1 MVDDEL
7 KVVTFPGVVVGKGII
22 VVTLV
27 RFLLDLGSYV
37 AVGVV
42 ALVAV
47 AEDLIARLEEE
58 EEGLGDL
65 TTVRNGDAEPFTT
78 LLKEGNEEKKETE
91 NFAPGEGV
99 ATTGW
104 VVATFTV
111 MREKADSVLSEDFVG
126 IGRDGDVR

>member
-7 KVVTFPGVVVGKGII
+7 KVVTFPGVVAGKGII
-22 VVTLV
+22 VVALV
-27 RFLLDLGSYV
+27 RLFLDLGSYV

-47 AEDLIARLEEE
+47 AEDLIVRLEEE

-65 TTVRNGDAEPFTT
+65 TTARNGDAEPFTI
-78 LLKEGNEEKKETE
+78 LLKEGKEGKKETK

-99 ATTGW
+99 AAPCW
-104 VVATFTV
+104 VVATLTV
-111 MREKADSVLSEDFVG
+111 TREKADSALSEDFVG
-126 IGRDGDVR
+126 VGRNGNVR